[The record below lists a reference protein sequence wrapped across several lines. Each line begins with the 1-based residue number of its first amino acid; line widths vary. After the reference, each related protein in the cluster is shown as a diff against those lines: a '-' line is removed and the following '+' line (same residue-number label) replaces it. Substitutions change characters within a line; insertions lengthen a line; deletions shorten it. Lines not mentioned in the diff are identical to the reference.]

1 MNTEKK
7 SGRGC
12 LFWFGIAAAVLL
24 LFMLLAVYG
33 TYRYVK
39 WVINEYT
46 DTKPLPAPA
55 LQLSHAEVTNLQQ
68 RVRLFDDAI
77 KHNQPTEPLTL
88 TTEEINALIAEKAGS
103 NRGPARLFFSFNSN
117 QVQAQLSVPTD
128 GWLWHWLDGRYLN
141 GSGNFDVSLHD
152 GNLSLKVKSLEVK
165 GRPLPENFMQ
175 PLRQNNFAD
184 GWTNDPDFTEV
195 VKKLQE
201 IKIENG
207 KVTVIPKPRE
217 AEPAPKL
224 EKNDAGK

>member
-12 LFWFGIAAAVLL
+12 LFWFGISAAVCF
-24 LFMLLAVYG
+24 LFVLLAVYG

-39 WVINEYT
+39 WAINEYT

-55 LQLSHAEVTNLQQ
+55 VKLSHTEITNLQY
-68 RVRLFDDAI
+68 RVRSFDDAV
-77 KHNQPTEPLTL
+77 KHNQPTAPLTL
-88 TTEEINALIAEKAGS
+88 SAEEVNALIAERARTNGAPAG
-103 NRGPARLFFSFNSN
+103 LFFSFNSN
-117 QVQAQLSVPTD
+117 QVQAQLSVSTD
-128 GWLWHWLDGRYLN
+128 GWLWHWMDGRYLN
-141 GSGNFDVSLHD
+141 GSGDFAVSLHD
-152 GNLSLKVKSLEVK
+152 GNLSLKVTSLSVR

-184 GWTNDPDFTEV
+184 SWTNDPNFNEV
-195 VKKLQE
+195 VGRLQE

-217 AEPAPKL
+217 PEPEPKL
-224 EKNDAGK
+224 EKNDAVK